1 MRSKNISSNLISD
14 HDPHT
19 LWQKDKDHQLHP
31 WQHFDSFKEEGALLI
46 AEGDGCYV
54 YDTNGKRYLDAMGG
68 LWCNNIGMGRNEM
81 AEAIAE
87 QVRRMSYT
95 SPFVDMGNL
104 PAAELA
110 YKLSQLAPG
119 SLEHVLFT
127 GGGSTAIDTA
137 FRLIQ
142 FYQSCRGKENKKH
155 ILSRKGAYHG
165 STYASMSIG
174 GKEDDRVSEFNY
186 ISDII
191 HHLSCPDF
199 YHAPE
204 YMSESDFLEFLL
216 KELEEKILKLGP
228 ENVAAFFA
236 EPIMGAGGVI
246 VPPDNYQK
254 RTWEICKKNDVLYVS
269 DEVVTAFG
277 RLGSWFA
284 SEEIFEIVPDIIT
297 TAKGLSSGYLPIGA
311 TIFSEE
317 IWNVISAPNPERY
330 FSSGFTYSGHPVCA
344 AAALKNIEIIEQE
357 KILEHVKEVGP
368 YFEKQLHTLRDL
380 PIVGDVR
387 GSHFMMCVEFVADKE
402 SKTHFPEEVDI
413 GKRISNHADE
423 LGLMVRPIGHLNV
436 MSPPLIMTR
445 EQVDFTVLTLRKSIE
460 AAMVELQKENL

>member
-14 HDPHT
+14 HDPQT
-19 LWQKDKDHQLHP
+19 LWQKDKDHHLHP

-54 YDTNGKRYLDAMGG
+54 YDIYGKRYLDAMGG

-110 YKLSQLAPG
+110 YKLSQLAPD

-174 GKEDDRVSEFNY
+174 GK
-186 ISDII
+186 
-191 HHLSCPDF
+191 
-199 YHAPE
+199 
-204 YMSESDFLEFLL
+204 
-216 KELEEKILKLGP
+216 
-228 ENVAAFFA
+228 
-236 EPIMGAGGVI
+236 
-246 VPPDNYQK
+246 
-254 RTWEICKKNDVLYVS
+254 
-269 DEVVTAFG
+269 
-277 RLGSWFA
+277 
-284 SEEIFEIVPDIIT
+284 
-297 TAKGLSSGYLPIGA
+297 
-311 TIFSEE
+311 
-317 IWNVISAPNPERY
+317 
-330 FSSGFTYSGHPVCA
+330 
-344 AAALKNIEIIEQE
+344 
-357 KILEHVKEVGP
+357 
-368 YFEKQLHTLRDL
+368 
-380 PIVGDVR
+380 R
-387 GSHFMMCVEFVADKE
+387 G
-402 SKTHFPEEVDI
+402 
-413 GKRISNHADE
+413 
-423 LGLMVRPIGHLNV
+423 
-436 MSPPLIMTR
+436 
-445 EQVDFTVLTLRKSIE
+445 
-460 AAMVELQKENL
+460 